1 MQMYLFSL
9 RNQKVPGFRFFSL
22 YLKNKTDIKMKRTLL
37 SALFL
42 LLTVAGFACTN
53 LIVGKKASV
62 DGSVM
67 CTYNCDGFGFAQ
79 PLSWYAPGR
88 HAPGEM
94 IAIRGFGPFAREP
107 RYVAQADY
115 TYGVVGLMNENQV
128 TIVETTWDGRRE
140 LVNPEGYLDYFT
152 LMDLALQR
160 SASARE
166 AIKVINDLVQE
177 YGYNS
182 TGENLTICDKDEAWI
197 MEIIGKGK
205 DRKGAVW
212 VAMRL
217 PDDCITAYA
226 NASRIRQFPQAKKAD
241 KKLGF
246 CVVEG
251 ECMYSADVISFAREM
266 GYFDGKDADFSFR
279 EAYGPLDFSAI
290 RYCEARVWS
299 FFRHHYDKDVMDSY
313 LPFING
319 QTDVIDHLPL
329 WIKPD
334 APLSVRDLMNDMR
347 DHYEG
352 TALDMTA
359 DVSAGPWASP
369 YRNQPVN
376 FKDSEGTAMFRERP
390 IGCQQSGMT
399 MVCQMRSFL
408 PDEVGG
414 VTYFNMD
421 DATMVAY
428 VPVYCSISRIP
439 EPFRRENNNIREF
452 STESAFWM
460 NNFVANM
467 VYPRWSAMIGDLREA
482 QSELEDFY
490 AEDQK
495 AVEQQIA
502 DMTHLDRVNFL
513 TRKTEE
519 YTDKMM
525 KRWDKLAKLLIV
537 KHNDQIMQP
546 SENGVIVPGRR
557 SSPAYAPAFIDAV
570 HAQTGDRYVKPETK

>member
-1 MQMYLFSL
+1 MKKLILSL
-9 RNQKVPGFRFFSL
+9 A
-22 YLKNKTDIKMKRTLL
+22 
-37 SALFL
+37 SAFIA
-42 LLTVAGFACTN
+42 VASFACTN

-67 CTYNCDGFGFAQ
+67 CTYNCDGFGFAA
-79 PLSWYAPGR
+79 PLTYSAPGR
-88 HAPGEM
+88 HAEGEQ
-94 IAIRGFGPFAREP
+94 IAIRSWGPSADNRFVRE
-107 RYVAQADY
+107 AAY

-140 LVNPEGYLDYFT
+140 LRNPEGYLDYFT
-152 LMDLALQR
+152 LMHLTLQR
-160 SASARE
+160 VTTARE
-166 AIKVINDLVQE
+166 AIAVMHELVQE

-182 TGENLTICDKDEAWI
+182 TGESFAVCDKDEAWI
-197 MEIIGKGK
+197 MEMIGKGEG
-205 DRKGAVW
+205 RKGAVW
-212 VAMRL
+212 VALRV
-217 PDDCITAYA
+217 PDDCISAYA
-226 NASRIRQFPQAKKAD
+226 NASRIRRFPQAKKAD

-266 GYFDGKDADFSFR
+266 GFYEGSDAEFSFR
-279 EAYGPLDFSAI
+279 EAYGPLDFGKI

-299 FFRHHYDKDVMDSY
+299 FFRHHYDPAKIDTY

-319 QTDVIDHLPL
+319 QTEICDELPL

-376 FKDSEGTAMFRERP
+376 FKSSDGTEMFRERP

-408 PDEVGG
+408 PDAVGG

-428 VPVYCSISRIP
+428 VPVYCGINRVP
-439 EPFRRENNNIREF
+439 EPFRRENNDIREF
-452 STESAFWM
+452 STGSAFWM

-467 VYPRWSAMIGDLREA
+467 IYPRYSAMIGDLREA
-482 QSELEDFY
+482 QKELEDYY

-495 AVEQQIA
+495 EVEEKAAAMTAGDRAEYLTSKTIA
-502 DMTHLDRVNFL
+502 
-513 TRKTEE
+513 

-525 KRWDKLAKLLIV
+525 QRWDKLAKLLIV

-546 SENGVIVPGRR
+546 SENGVLVRGRR
-557 SSPAYAPAFIDAV
+557 TSPEYASAFVDAV
-570 HAQTGDRYVKPETK
+570 KDVTGDRYVKPKGK

>member
-1 MQMYLFSL
+1 
-9 RNQKVPGFRFFSL
+9 
-22 YLKNKTDIKMKRTLL
+22 MKRI
-37 SALFL
+37 
-42 LLTVAGFACTN
+42 LLTAALTLVSAAGFACTN
-53 LIVGKKASV
+53 LIVGKLAST

-67 CTYNCDGFGFAQ
+67 CTYNCDGFGFASS
-79 PLSWYAPGR
+79 LSWSAPGR

-94 IAIRGFGPFAREP
+94 IAVRGWGPESP
-107 RYVAQADY
+107 VHYVAQADY
-115 TYGVVGLMNENQV
+115 TYGVVGLMNELQV
-128 TIVETTWDGRRE
+128 SIVETTWDGRKE
-140 LVNPEGYLDYFT
+140 LARSEGALDYFT

-160 SASARE
+160 SATARE
-166 AIKVINDLVQE
+166 AIEVMHNLVQE

-182 TGENLTICDKDEAWI
+182 TGESFAVCDKNEAWI
-197 MEIIGKGK
+197 MEIIGKGPG
-205 DRKGAVW
+205 RKGAVW
-212 VAMRL
+212 VAMRV

-241 KKLGF
+241 KKKGF
-246 CVVEG
+246 CIVEG

-266 GYFDGKDADFSFR
+266 GWYDGPDADFSFR

-299 FFRHHYDKDVMDSY
+299 FFRHHYDKEKMDAY

-319 QTDVIDHLPL
+319 HTEICDELPL

-334 APLSVRDLMNDMR
+334 KPLSVRDVMADMR

-376 FKDSEGTAMFRERP
+376 YEAPDGTKMFRERP

-428 VPVYCSISRIP
+428 VPVYCSIDRVP
-439 EPFRRENNNIREF
+439 EPFRRENNDIREF

-467 VYPRWSAMIGDLREA
+467 VYPRWSAMIGDLRDA
-482 QSELEDFY
+482 QTELEDYY

-495 AVEQQIA
+495 EVEKHVEA
-502 DMTHLDRVNFL
+502 LTHRERVDYL
-513 TRKTEE
+513 TAKTEA
-519 YTDKMM
+519 YTAKMM
-525 KRWDKLAKLLIV
+525 DRWDKLAKLLIV

-546 SENGVIVPGRR
+546 SENGVVVAGRR
-557 SSPAYAPAFIDAV
+557 TSPAYAPAFVDAV
-570 HAQTGDRYVKPETK
+570 KDITGDRYVKP

>member
-1 MQMYLFSL
+1 M
-9 RNQKVPGFRFFSL
+9 
-22 YLKNKTDIKMKRTLL
+22 DMKRVLLTVLLTLV
-37 SALFL
+37 
-42 LLTVAGFACTN
+42 TVAGFACTN
-53 LIVGKKASV
+53 LIVGKLAST

-79 PLSWYAPGR
+79 PLSWHAAGK

-94 IAIRGFGPFAREP
+94 IAVRGWGPMSP
-107 RYVAQADY
+107 VHYIAQADY
-115 TYGVVGLMNENQV
+115 TYGVVGLMNELQV
-128 TIVETTWDGRRE
+128 TIVETTWDGRKE
-140 LVNPEGYLDYFT
+140 LARSEGALDYFT

-160 SASARE
+160 SSSARE
-166 AIKVINDLVQE
+166 AIEVMHNLVQE
-177 YGYNS
+177 YGYNA
-182 TGENLTICDKDEAWI
+182 TGESFAVCDKDEAWI
-197 MEIIGKGK
+197 MELIGKGPG
-205 DRKGAVW
+205 RKGAVW
-212 VAMRL
+212 VAMRV
-217 PDDCITAYA
+217 PDDCISAYA
-226 NASRIRQFPQAKKAD
+226 NASRIRQFPQAKKVD
-241 KKLGF
+241 KKKGF
-246 CVVEG
+246 CIVEG
-251 ECMYSADVISFAREM
+251 ECMYAADVISFAREM
-266 GYFDGKDADFSFR
+266 GWYDGPDKDFSFR

-299 FFRHHYDKDVMDSY
+299 FFRHHYDDAEMDAY

-369 YRNQPVN
+369 YRNQPIN
-376 FKDSEGTAMFRERP
+376 YEASDGTQMFRERP

-428 VPVYCSISRIP
+428 VPVYCSIDRVP
-439 EPFRRENNNIREF
+439 DPFRRENNNIREF
-452 STESAFWM
+452 SEKSAFWM
-460 NNFVANM
+460 NNWVANM
-467 VYPRWSAMIGDLREA
+467 IYPRWSAMIGDLREA
-482 QSELEDFY
+482 QSELEDFFA
-490 AEDQK
+490 AEQPE
-495 AVEQQIA
+495 VEKHVA
-502 DMTHLDRVNFL
+502 ELTHQERVDYL
-513 TRKTEE
+513 TAKTEA
-519 YTDKMM
+519 YTAKMM
-525 KRWDKLAKLLIV
+525 DRWDKLAKLLIV

-546 SENGVIVPGRR
+546 SENGVLVMGRR
-557 SSPAYAPAFIDAV
+557 SSPAYAPAFVDAV
-570 HAQTGDRYVKPETK
+570 KDATGNRYVKP

>member
-1 MQMYLFSL
+1 MKKLLISISL
-9 RNQKVPGFRFFSL
+9 
-22 YLKNKTDIKMKRTLL
+22 MMLL
-37 SALFL
+37 PSGL
-42 LLTVAGFACTN
+42 FACTN
-53 LIVGKKASV
+53 LIVGKKASA

-67 CTYNCDGFGFAQ
+67 CTYNCDGFGFAAS
-79 PLSWYAPGR
+79 LSYSAPGR
-88 HAPGEM
+88 HAPGEK
-94 IAIRGFGPFAREP
+94 IALRGYGPDAKV
-107 RYVAQADY
+107 RYIDQAEY
-115 TYGVVGLMNENQV
+115 TYAVAGLMNENQV
-128 TIVETTWDGRRE
+128 SIVETTWDGRRE
-140 LVNPEGYLDYFT
+140 LRNPEGYLDYFT
-152 LMDLALQR
+152 LMHLALQR
-160 SASARE
+160 SATARE
-166 AIKVINDLVQE
+166 AIKVMDALVQE

-182 TGENLTICDKDEAWI
+182 TGESFAVCDKEEAWI
-197 MEIIGKGK
+197 MELIGKGPG
-205 DRKGAVW
+205 RKGGVW
-212 VAMRL
+212 VALRV
-217 PDDCITAYA
+217 PDDAVCAYA

-246 CVVEG
+246 CVVPN
-251 ECMYSADVISFAREM
+251 ECMYSPDVISFAREM
-266 GYFDGKDADFSFR
+266 GFYNGDDASFSFR

-299 FFRHHYDKDVMDSY
+299 FFRHHYDTAVIDSY

-319 QTDVIDHLPL
+319 HTDVMDHLPL

-334 APLSVRDLMNDMR
+334 APVSVRDLMNDMR

-359 DVSAGPWASP
+359 DISAGPWASP

-376 FKDSEGTAMFRERP
+376 FTASDGTPMFRERP

-408 PDEVGG
+408 PDKVGG
-414 VTYFNMD
+414 VTYFNLD
-421 DATMVAY
+421 DASMVAY
-428 VPVYCSISRIP
+428 VPVYCGINRVP
-439 EPFRRENNNIREF
+439 APFRRENNDINEF

-467 VYPRWSAMIGDLREA
+467 VYPRYSAMIGDLREA
-482 QSELEDFY
+482 QKELEDYY

-495 AVEQQIA
+495 DVEQKA
-502 DMTHLDRVNFL
+502 ASMTPDEASDYL

-525 KRWDKLAKLLIV
+525 KRWDKLARLLIV
-537 KHNDQIMQP
+537 KHNDQIMKP
-546 SENGVIVPGRR
+546 SENGSIVRGRH

-570 HAQTGDRYVKPETK
+570 KDATGDRYLRPAQKQD